1 MTQEAKAE
9 IIVLQH
15 AACEA
20 LGTIEEALR
29 AKGLRTRF
37 VRPFAGEPIPDEVH
51 DAKGLIVMGG
61 PMGVYEQER
70 YPYLRDELR
79 LIERTVTAN
88 KPVLGVCLGSQL
100 LAHALGGKVSKRTQK
115 EIGWYPVR
123 LTDEAVI
130 DPLWADVPREFAA
143 FHWHGDV
150 FSLPPGATP
159 LASSALTEQQAFR
172 YGTKAYGLLF
182 HLEVTE
188 PLIDGMVRTFREEL
202 EETGIDSEA
211 ILLRTRE
218 HLPTLQAVGALVFN
232 HWTRMVESDPANSFF
247 VGN

>member
-15 AACEA
+15 AECEA
-20 LGTIEEALR
+20 LGTIEDALR
-29 AKGLRTRF
+29 VKGLRTRF
-37 VRPFAGEPIPDEVH
+37 VRPFAGEPISDNIH

-79 LIERTVTAN
+79 LIERAATTN

-100 LAHALGGKVSKRTQK
+100 LAHALGGKVSKQTQK

-130 DPLWADVPREFAA
+130 DPLWADVPREFTA

-150 FSLPPGATP
+150 FSLPLGATA
-159 LASSALTEQQAFR
+159 LTSSALTEQQAFR
-172 YGTKAYGLLF
+172 YGARAYGLLF
-182 HLEVTE
+182 HLEVTR
-188 PLIDGMVRTFREEL
+188 PQIDGMVGTFRQEL
-202 EETGIDSEA
+202 EEASIDSKA
-211 ILLRTRE
+211 IVQQTSE
-218 HLPTLQAVGALVFN
+218 YLPSLQAVGRLVFK
-232 HWTRMVESDPANSFF
+232 HWTRMVESD
-247 VGN
+247 

>member
-1 MTQEAKAE
+1 MIQETKAE
-9 IIVLQH
+9 IVVLQH
-15 AACEA
+15 AECEA
-20 LGTIEEALR
+20 LGTIERALQSKR
-29 AKGLRTRF
+29 LRIRY
-37 VRPFAGEPIPDEVH
+37 VRPFSDEPIPDEIN

-79 LIERTVTAN
+79 LIERAAIAN

-100 LAHALGGKVSKRTQK
+100 LAYALGGAISKRDRK

-130 DPLWADVPREFAA
+130 DSLWAGVPREFTA

-150 FSLPPGATP
+150 FSLPLGATP

-172 YGTKAYGLLF
+172 YGAKAYGLLF
-182 HLEVTE
+182 HLEVTR
-188 PLIDGMVRTFREEL
+188 PHIDGMVETFRQEL
-202 EETGIDSEA
+202 EEAGIDAEA
-211 ILLRTRE
+211 IVQQTSEYLLS
-218 HLPTLQAVGALVFN
+218 LQAVGTLVFE
-232 HWTRMVESDPANSFF
+232 HWTRMLACD
-247 VGN
+247 

>member
-20 LGTIEEALR
+20 LGTIEEALLV
-29 AKGLRTRF
+29 KGLRTRF
-37 VRPFAGEPIPDEVH
+37 VRPFAGKPIPDEVH
-51 DAKGLIVMGG
+51 GAKGLIVMGG

-79 LIERTVTAN
+79 LIERAATTN

-100 LAHALGGKVSKRTQK
+100 LAHALGGKVSKQTQK

-130 DPLWADVPREFAA
+130 DPLWADVPREFTA

-150 FSLPPGATP
+150 FSLPLGAKP

-172 YGTKAYGLLF
+172 YGARAYGLLF
-182 HLEVTE
+182 HLEVTR
-188 PLIDGMVRTFREEL
+188 PHIDGMVETFRQEL
-202 EETGIDSEA
+202 EEAGIDSKA
-211 ILLRTRE
+211 IVQQTPE
-218 HLPTLQAVGALVFN
+218 YLPALQAVGTLVFE
-232 HWTRMVESDPANSFF
+232 HWTRMVESD
-247 VGN
+247 

>member
-15 AACEA
+15 AECEA
-20 LGTIEEALR
+20 LGTIEDALR
-29 AKGLRTRF
+29 VKGLRTRF
-37 VRPFAGEPIPDEVH
+37 VRPFAGEPISDNIH

-79 LIERTVTAN
+79 LIERAATTN

-100 LAHALGGKVSKRTQK
+100 LAHALGGKVSKQTQK

-130 DPLWADVPREFAA
+130 DPLWADVPREFTA

-150 FSLPPGATP
+150 FSLPLGATA

-172 YGTKAYGLLF
+172 YGARAYGLLF
-182 HLEVTE
+182 HLEVTR
-188 PLIDGMVRTFREEL
+188 PQIDGMVGTFHQEL
-202 EETGIDSEA
+202 EEASIDSKA
-211 ILLRTRE
+211 IVQQTSE
-218 HLPTLQAVGALVFN
+218 YLPSLQAVGRLVFK
-232 HWTRMVESDPANSFF
+232 HWTRMVESD
-247 VGN
+247 

>member
-15 AACEA
+15 AECEA
-20 LGTIEEALR
+20 LGTIEDTLR
-29 AKGLRTRF
+29 VKGLRTRF

-79 LIERTVTAN
+79 LIERAATAN

-100 LAHALGGKVSKRTQK
+100 LAHALGGKVSKQTQK

-123 LTDEAVI
+123 LTDEAII
-130 DPLWADVPREFAA
+130 DPLWADVPREFTA

-150 FSLPPGATP
+150 FSLPLRATP

-172 YGTKAYGLLF
+172 YGARAYGLLF
-182 HLEVTE
+182 HLEVTRSH
-188 PLIDGMVRTFREEL
+188 IDGMVGTFRQEL
-202 EETGIDSEA
+202 EEAAIDSTA
-211 ILLRTRE
+211 IVQQTSE
-218 HLPTLQAVGALVFN
+218 YLPSLQAVGRLVFE
-232 HWTRMVESDPANSFF
+232 HWTRMVESD
-247 VGN
+247 

>member
-15 AACEA
+15 AECEA
-20 LGTIEEALR
+20 LGTIEDALR
-29 AKGLRTRF
+29 VKALRTRF
-37 VRPFAGEPIPDEVH
+37 VRPFAGESIPDEVH
-51 DAKGLIVMGG
+51 GAKGLIVMGG

-79 LIERTVTAN
+79 LIERAATTN

-100 LAHALGGKVSKRTQK
+100 LAHALGGKVSKQTQK

-130 DPLWADVPREFAA
+130 DPLWADVPREFTA

-150 FSLPPGATP
+150 FSLPPGATS
-159 LASSALTEQQAFR
+159 LASSAFTEQQAFR

-182 HLEVTE
+182 HLEVTR
-188 PLIDGMVRTFREEL
+188 PHIDGMVETFRQEL
-202 EETGIDSEA
+202 EEAGIDSMTVLQP
-211 ILLRTRE
+211 IPE
-218 HLPTLQAVGALVFN
+218 HLPALQVVGTQVFE
-232 HWTRMVESDPANSFF
+232 HWARMVESD
-247 VGN
+247 

>member
-20 LGTIEEALR
+20 LGTIEWALQSKR
-29 AKGLRTRF
+29 LRIRY
-37 VRPFAGEPIPDEVH
+37 VRPFSDEPIPDEIN

-61 PMGVYEQER
+61 PMGVYEQEQ

-79 LIERTVTAN
+79 LIERTVSAN
-88 KPVLGVCLGSQL
+88 KPLLGVCLGSQL

-130 DPLWADVPREFAA
+130 DPLWAGVPREFTA

-150 FSLPPGATP
+150 FSLPLGTTP

-172 YGTKAYGLLF
+172 YGAKAYGLLF
-182 HLEVTE
+182 HLEVTRSH
-188 PLIDGMVRTFREEL
+188 IDGMVGTFRQEL
-202 EETGIDSEA
+202 EEAGIASKA
-211 ILLRTRE
+211 IVQQTSE
-218 HLPTLQAVGALVFN
+218 HLPSLQAVGTMVFE
-232 HWTRMVESDPANSFF
+232 HWTRMVESD
-247 VGN
+247 